1 METLSS
7 SSELPHLPSKEEFAN
22 GLLRD
27 GKQAHFL
34 KKDDKYQLF
43 RAIEEKVNEGHSVDS
58 ILAHLGIHRA
68 AYFTHVW
75 FTSEKAA
82 QYEEELAEKAAK
94 EAAPAGGAIPL
105 KTKYKALTME
115 EKLAKIEEVA
125 RLRYVEGHNF
135 DEACN
140 LAGVR
145 QDRFYAWSEKRNT
158 FLTSIRRKKEK
169 ASRLANPRQRAEKQ
183 PRQRAAKEEIDEKT
197 LDQRRQIIDIIH
209 RKVRKG
215 VPLQRVLKEKGMKS
229 TLYHDWAR
237 QVDVPAVPK
246 VSLSE
251 LWESF
256 KDPVTKED
264 ARTAIIEYFRGYAQR
279 LAARHGEQLRSV
291 GAFDV
296 DEEMLVSVGLFEGV
310 SEGLDV
316 YDESRGT
323 PIASYLGQKIALRMI
338 DELRVQ
344 DPVSRLERSKEK
356 ATRNLRNE
364 FFQKHNRFARTDEE
378 LTEYALSVGATAPH
392 FGVHHTRS
400 LDAEFKNADH
410 IDMEETL
417 NLYAITEDAST
428 AVRKSQ
434 GEYALLV
441 ENIMKK
447 CDKQEKEVL
456 KRYYFDGLTMKE
468 IGAHM
473 DLSESRVSQIHTA
486 IVERLEIL
494 LEDENPFRFAL
505 HGNDKDAM
513 LAS

>member
-7 SSELPHLPSKEEFAN
+7 PSELPPLPPKDEFAN

-34 KKDDKYQLF
+34 KKDDKYRLF
-43 RAIEEKVNEGHSVDS
+43 RAIEERVKEGHAVDS
-58 ILAHLGIHRA
+58 ILAHLGINRA

-82 QYEEELAEKAAK
+82 AYEEELAEKAAQ
-94 EAAPAGGAIPL
+94 EAAPAVAAPL
-105 KTKYKALTME
+105 KAKHKALTIE
-115 EKLAKIEEVA
+115 EKLKKIEEVA

-135 DEACN
+135 DEACK

-145 QDRFYAWSEKRNT
+145 QDRFYAWSEKRNSY
-158 FLTSIRRKKEK
+158 LTTLRRRKEK
-169 ASRLANPRQRAEKQ
+169 ASRLANPRQRAEKL
-183 PRQRAAKEEIDEKT
+183 PRKREAREEIDEKT
-197 LDQRRQIIDIIH
+197 LEQRRQIIGIIH
-209 RKVRKG
+209 NKVRKG
-215 VPLQRVLKEKGMKS
+215 IPLQRVLKEKGMKS
-229 TLYHDWAR
+229 ALYHDWAR

-246 VSLSE
+246 VSISE

-256 KDPVTKED
+256 KNPETKED
-264 ARTAIIEYFRGYAQR
+264 ARSAFIEYFRGYAQR
-279 LAARHGEQLRSV
+279 LAARHGEQLRFV

-310 SEGLDV
+310 SEGLDA

-344 DPVSRLERSKEK
+344 DPVTRNERAKEK
-356 ATRNLRNE
+356 ATRNLRDE
-364 FFQKHNRFARTDEE
+364 FFRKYNRFARTDEE

-392 FGVHHTRS
+392 FPVRHNRS
-400 LDAEFKNADH
+400 LDAEFRKSDSL
-410 IDMEETL
+410 DVEESL

-441 ENIMKK
+441 EKVMKK

-456 KRYYFDGLTMKE
+456 RRYYFEELTMKE
-468 IGAHM
+468 IGAEM
-473 DLSESRVSQIHTA
+473 GLSESRVSQIHTA
-486 IVERLEIL
+486 IVERLEVL
-494 LEDENPFRFAL
+494 LEDENPFRFAS
-505 HGNDKDAM
+505 HENDGDAM